1 MSTDKT
7 SPVDSAAADPTAP
20 IHLDKP
26 HEAPVDAPPA
36 AGEAVT
42 AVDPRLLVREQGFA
56 GYLSEFK
63 RKMKAGDLGSL
74 PVVVGLIVIMAIFQ
88 SLNSNFLTAGNL
100 SDISVAMVGTGMIAT
115 GIVFVLLLGEID
127 LSVGSVS
134 GVAGATFAV
143 LNVTHGMAE
152 WLALVLAILTGTV
165 AGAIHGFVFAKIG
178 VPAFAVTLAG
188 LLFWNGFMLQILG
201 SNGTINLDSEGLVA
215 KLTSYYFSDVAAAY
229 GLAVIAVAAFFL
241 SSLMDSRRREAAGV
255 PSRPFSEIVL
265 RTVLLA
271 IPAFGVAAVYN
282 QYKGLPL
289 AVVLFLAVLVITDFV
304 LRRTAYGRKV
314 FALGGS
320 IEASRRAGIN
330 VVMIRTSI
338 YAISGTFAAIGGLF
352 LASKITAANQ
362 GAGSGELLMNAIAAA
377 VIGGTS
383 LFGGRGRTWN
393 ALLGV
398 LVITSIQYGLALQG
412 IASPIQYM
420 ITGGVLLATVVI
432 DAVTR
437 KTQKSAGRA

>member
-1 MSTDKT
+1 MSIDK
-7 SPVDSAAADPTAP
+7 SQAAPAD
-20 IHLDKP
+20 
-26 HEAPVDAPPA
+26 APVDAPAVA
-36 AGEAVT
+36 ADAAP

-56 GYLSEFK
+56 GYLDEFK
-63 RKMKAGDLGSL
+63 RKMRAGDLGAI
-74 PVVVGLIVIMAIFQ
+74 PVVIGLIAICAIFQ
-88 SLNSNFLTAGNL
+88 SLDSAFLGAENL
-100 SDISVAMVGTGMIAT
+100 NNIFVAMVATGMMSV
-115 GIVFVLLLGEID
+115 GIIFVLLLGEID

-134 GVAGATFAV
+134 GVSSAIMAV
-143 LNVTHGMAE
+143 MSITHGVNE
-152 WLALVLAILTGTV
+152 WLAVVTALA
-165 AGAIHGFVFAKIG
+165 AGAVIGALHGFFFARIG
-178 VPAFAVTLAG
+178 APAFAVTLAG

-201 SNGTINLDSEGLVA
+201 SNGTINIDGDGVVG
-215 KLTSYYFSDVAAAY
+215 KLTTYYFSDVAAAY
-229 GLAVIAVAAFFL
+229 LLAVVAVAGYFL
-241 SSLMDSRRREAAGV
+241 SAFLGNRRREAAGI
-255 PSRPFSEIVL
+255 PSRPLSDIVL

-271 IPAFGVAAVYN
+271 VAAFAVAFMFN

-289 AVVLFLAVLVITDFV
+289 AVLLFAIVLVGSDFV

-320 IEASRRAGIN
+320 VEASRRAGIN
-330 VVMIRTSI
+330 VTAVRVSV
-338 YAISGTFAAIGGLF
+338 FAVAGLFASVGGLF
-352 LASKITAANQ
+352 WASKIAAANQ
-362 GAGSGELLMNAIAAA
+362 SAGSGDLLMNVIAAA

-412 IASPIQYM
+412 IATPIQYM

-432 DAVTR
+432 DSITR

>member
-1 MSTDKT
+1 VSIDKT
-7 SPVDSAAADPTAP
+7 SAAPGAP
-20 IHLDKP
+20 DDHVVENP
-26 HEAPVDAPPA
+26 DAA
-36 AGEAVT
+36 RGSDV

-56 GYLSEFK
+56 GYITEFK
-63 RKMKAGDLGSL
+63 RKMKAGDLGSI
-74 PVVVGLIVIMAIFQ
+74 PVVIGLAIIWIIFQ
-88 SLNSNFLTAGNL
+88 SLNSNFLTANNL
-100 SDISVAMVGTGMIAT
+100 SDISIAMVGTGMIAV

-134 GVAGATFAV
+134 GVAGASFAV
-143 LNVTHGMAE
+143 LNINNGMNE
-152 WLALVLAILTGTV
+152 WLAFVLAILTGTV

-188 LLFWNGFMLQILG
+188 LLFWNGLMLQILG
-201 SNGTINLDSEGLVA
+201 SNGTINLNSDGMVA
-215 KLTSYYFSDVAAAY
+215 KLTTYYFSDVAASY
-229 GLAVIAVAAFFL
+229 GLAIVVTALYFV
-241 SSLMDSRRREAAGV
+241 SSYFGNKRRDAAGV
-255 PSRPFSEIVL
+255 PSRPVSETIL

-271 IPAFGVAAVYN
+271 VLAFAVAIVYN

-289 AVVLFLAVLVITDFV
+289 AVVIFIGTLLITDFV
-304 LRRTAYGRKV
+304 LRRTPYGRKI

-320 IEASRRAGIN
+320 VEASRRAGIN
-330 VVMIRTSI
+330 VEMIRISVF
-338 YAISGTFAAIGGLF
+338 AISGTFAAIGGLF
-352 LASKITAANQ
+352 IASKIASANQ
-362 GAGSGELLMNAIAAA
+362 GAGAGDLLMNAIAAA

-398 LVITSIQYGLALQG
+398 LVIVSIQYGLALEG
-412 IASPIQYM
+412 IASPVQYM

-437 KTQKSAGRA
+437 KTQKTAGRA

>member
-1 MSTDKT
+1 VSIDKT
-7 SPVDSAAADPTAP
+7 STPPDDHVVENPEAAAG
-20 IHLDKP
+20 
-26 HEAPVDAPPA
+26 A
-36 AGEAVT
+36 ATV
-42 AVDPRLLVREQGFA
+42 VDPRLLVREQGFA
-56 GYLSEFK
+56 GYLGEFK
-63 RKMKAGDLGSL
+63 RKMKAGDLGAT
-74 PVVVGLIVIMAIFQ
+74 PVVIGLAIIWVIFQ

-100 SDISVAMVGTGMIAT
+100 SDISVAMVGTGMIAV

-134 GVAGATFAV
+134 GVAGAAYAV
-143 LNVTHGMAE
+143 LTVTHGMSA
-152 WLALVLAILTGTV
+152 WLAFVLSILVGTA
-165 AGAIHGFVFAKIG
+165 AGAIHGFFFAKIG

-201 SNGTINLDSEGLVA
+201 DSGTINLDSEGLVA
-215 KLTSYYFSDVAAAY
+215 KLTSYYFPDVAASY
-229 GLAVIAVAAFFL
+229 GLAIAVTALFFL
-241 SSLMDSRRREAAGV
+241 SSFLGNRRREAAGV
-255 PSRPFSEIVL
+255 PSRLLSETIL

-271 IPAFGVAAVYN
+271 IVAFGAAAVYN

-289 AVVLFLAVLVITDFV
+289 AVVIFVGVLLVTDFV
-304 LRRTAYGRKV
+304 LRRTTYGRKI

-320 IEASRRAGIN
+320 VEASRRAGIN
-330 VVMIRTSI
+330 VEMVRISVF
-338 YAISGTFAAIGGLF
+338 AISGTFAAIGGLF
-352 LASKITAANQ
+352 IASKIASANQ
-362 GAGSGELLMNAIAAA
+362 GAGGGDLLMNAIAAA

-398 LVITSIQYGLALQG
+398 LVIISIQYGLALEG
-412 IASPIQYM
+412 IASPVQYM

-437 KTQKSAGRA
+437 KTQKTAGRA

>member
-1 MSTDKT
+1 MSTEKT
-7 SPVDSAAADPTAP
+7 TTPAEDHVVENPEAAAA
-20 IHLDKP
+20 
-26 HEAPVDAPPA
+26 
-36 AGEAVT
+36 AVT
-42 AVDPRLLVREQGFA
+42 VVDPRLLVREQGLA
-56 GYLSEFK
+56 GYVTEFK
-63 RKMKAGDLGSL
+63 RKMKSGDLGSI
-74 PVVVGLIVIMAIFQ
+74 PVVIGLAVIWAIFT

-100 SDISVAMVGTGMIAT
+100 SDMSVAMVGTGMIAV

-143 LNVTHGMAE
+143 LNVTNGMNE
-152 WLALVLAILTGTV
+152 WLAFVLAILTGTA
-165 AGAIHGFVFAKIG
+165 AGALHGFFFAKIG

-201 SNGTINLDSEGLVA
+201 DNGTINLDSEGVVA

-229 GLAVIAVAAFFL
+229 GLAVVVTAGYFVASFL
-241 SSLMDSRRREAAGV
+241 GNRRREAAGV
-255 PSRPFSEIVL
+255 PSRPLSETIV
-265 RTVLLA
+265 RTALLA
-271 IPAFGVAAVYN
+271 VVAFAVAIVFN

-289 AVVLFLAVLVITDFV
+289 AVVIFIGVLLVTDFV
-304 LRRTAYGRKV
+304 LRRTSYGRKV

-320 IEASRRAGIN
+320 VEASRRAGIN
-330 VVMIRTSI
+330 VAMVRISVF
-338 YAISGTFAAIGGLF
+338 AIAGTFAALGGLF
-352 LASKITAANQ
+352 IASKIASANQ
-362 GAGSGELLMNAIAAA
+362 GAGGGDLLMNAIAAA

-398 LVITSIQYGLALQG
+398 LVIVSIQYGLALEG
-412 IASPIQYM
+412 IASPVQYM

-437 KTQKSAGRA
+437 KTQKTAGRA

>member
-1 MSTDKT
+1 MSIDKT
-7 SPVDSAAADPTAP
+7 SETPEDHVVENPEAAAA
-20 IHLDKP
+20 
-26 HEAPVDAPPA
+26 
-36 AGEAVT
+36 AVT

-56 GYLSEFK
+56 GYASEFK
-63 RKMKAGDLGSL
+63 RKMKAGDLGSI
-74 PVVVGLIVIMAIFQ
+74 PVVLGLVIIWIIFQ

-100 SDISVAMVGTGMIAT
+100 SDISVAMVGTGMIAV

-134 GVAGATFAV
+134 GVAGAAFAV
-143 LNVTHGMAE
+143 LNVTHGMNE
-152 WLALVLAILTGTV
+152 YLAFVLAILTGTV
-165 AGAIHGFVFAKIG
+165 AGAIHGFVFARIG

-201 SNGTINLDSEGLVA
+201 SNGTINLDSNGLVA
-215 KLTSYYFSDVAAAY
+215 KLTSYYFTDVAAAY
-229 GLAVIAVAAFFL
+229 VLAIGVTAVFFV
-241 SSLMDSRRREAAGV
+241 SSFYGNKRREAAGV
-255 PSRPFSEIVL
+255 PSRPLSETIL
-265 RTVLLA
+265 RTALLA
-271 IPAFGVAAVYN
+271 IVAFAVAITYN

-289 AVVLFLAVLVITDFV
+289 AVVIFIAVLLITDFV
-304 LRRTAYGRKV
+304 LRRTAYGRKI

-320 IEASRRAGIN
+320 VEASRRAGIN
-330 VVMIRTSI
+330 VEMVRISVF
-338 YAISGTFAAIGGLF
+338 AISGTFAAIGGLF
-352 LASKITAANQ
+352 IASKIASANQ
-362 GAGSGELLMNAIAAA
+362 GAGAGDLLMNAIAAA

-398 LVITSIQYGLALQG
+398 LVIVSIQYGLALQG

-437 KTQKSAGRA
+437 KTQKTAGRA